1 MTSVDRDIYHAPY
14 DFEIDAD
21 HRIVREM
28 EERA

>member
-1 MTSVDRDIYHAPY
+1 MTSVDRDVYYDPY

-21 HRIVREM
+21 HRIVREL